1 MSLDDFGTKA
11 IAVIPRLR
19 RYARALTGDVMQA
32 DDLVQDTLERALT
45 KRHLWRPD
53 SDLRA
58 WMFTLMHNIFI
69 NQVRARPSE
78 TTSSLDAEALN
89 VPARSSPV
97 DLLEVG
103 DIDAAIRRLPDE
115 QRAVLL
121 LVALEQLSYG
131 ETARV
136 LEIPVGTV
144 MSRLHRARERVR
156 VMLGG
161 ELAAGVLKVVK

>member
-69 NQVRARPSE
+69 NQVRARPSA
-78 TTSSLDAEALN
+78 TTSTLDAEALN